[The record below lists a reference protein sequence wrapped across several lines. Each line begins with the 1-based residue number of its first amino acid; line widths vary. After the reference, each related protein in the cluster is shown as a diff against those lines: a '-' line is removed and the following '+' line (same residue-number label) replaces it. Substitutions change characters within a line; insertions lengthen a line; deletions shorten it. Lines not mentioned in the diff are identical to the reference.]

1 MGARN
6 SSGFTIIETMLFLA
20 VTGLLIMGALIGT
33 GTALANQRYNDAVE
47 TFKGQ
52 IQAQYAELGSV
63 KNGRANTWACG
74 SDARPVEGSE
84 PRGQSECTIVGRYM
98 LINQGEIS
106 IFSVLARERPIAPDR
121 ANDVM
126 TLRLNYNFN
135 VDELSEDRTMEWGT
149 EIARPTSETANT
161 TPASLGIL
169 FIRSP
174 ESGTIY
180 TFTSNNVPA
189 DASAIT
195 TATFTDMMSEASD
208 VANQGM
214 GERSICVKSG
224 GLIQGGDRSIY
235 LTSRAASASAVEVR
249 NNSMAGA
256 AQC

>member
-52 IQAQYAELGSV
+52 VQAQYAELGSI
-63 KNGRANTWACG
+63 KNSRPNTWSCG
-74 SDARPVEGSE
+74 SDAKPVVGSE
-84 PRGQSECTIVGRYM
+84 FRGQSDCTIVGRYM
-98 LINQGEIS
+98 VINQSDIS
-106 IFSVLARERPIAPDR
+106 IFTVLAHKRAIAPDR
-121 ANDVM
+121 ANDIA
-126 TLRLNYNFN
+126 TLKLNYNFN
-135 VDELSEDRTMEWGT
+135 VDGLSEDRTMEWGT
-149 EIARPTSETANT
+149 EIARPTTEAAAT

-180 TFTSNNVPA
+180 TFTSNTVPA
-189 DASAIT
+189 GVDAIT
-195 TATFTDMMSEASD
+195 TATITDMMSEASN

-214 GERSICVKSG
+214 GERTVCVKSG

-235 LTSRAASASAVEVR
+235 LSPRAASASAVEVR
-249 NNSMAGA
+249 NNNMGTAR
-256 AQC
+256 C

>member
-52 IQAQYAELGSV
+52 IQAQYAELGSI
-63 KNGRANTWACG
+63 KNSRDNTWTCG
-74 SDARPVEGSE
+74 SDAKPVEGSE
-84 PRGQSECTIVGRYM
+84 SRGQSECTIVGRYM
-98 LINQGEIS
+98 LINQSAIT
-106 IFSVLARERPIAPDR
+106 IYTVLARERAVAPDR
-121 ANDVM
+121 STDIA

-135 VDELSEDRTMEWGT
+135 VIEMSEDRTMEWGT
-149 EIARPTSETANT
+149 EIARPTNEGGAT
-161 TPASLGIL
+161 TPASVGIL

-180 TFTSNNVPA
+180 TFTSNNVPPST
-189 DASAIT
+189 DAIS
-195 TATFTDMMSEASD
+195 TATFTNMMSEATN

-214 GERSICVKSG
+214 GERSICVRSG
-224 GLIQGGDRSIY
+224 GLIRGGDRSIY
-235 LTSRAASASAVEVR
+235 LSPRAASASAVEVR
-249 NNSMAGA
+249 SNNMAGA